1 MKRGCDVASHPRID
15 NTKAKTAERYGTQMS
30 RSEDYLDQLLKGVA
44 PGSTTEAEPEQDTSE
59 ENLFSDI
66 LEEFAGDTEEE
77 SVSEDMFDDEDI
89 FGDDFFDVDI
99 DEDFLREFE
108 MELEEPDEMDIS
120 EDAEEPVEFDMP
132 NVQTEPEELEIPNV
146 PEEPGMPELSE
157 LLAEA
162 SNESAEVEETGDEE
176 DVMSLFDDLDSILSG
191 TNEQT
196 EAEPGVQIESLFG
209 EEPEPAFEMD
219 AEPTTEAEPAMGGD
233 FSFADL
239 FADDAASDAEETPQE
254 DPDVLKIL
262 EGLDGIDLELEEEDG
277 VTSEGSSDFSAL
289 EGFLAASAAAEPL
302 PEESDSGL
310 DIDLDGLDFGE
321 SAETESATAEEPKKG
336 KKEKKNGEKAGFM
349 NKLGL
354 ILFGE
359 DEEDEED
366 DFTLFKKKG
375 AGKAKGKAK
384 AAPAA
389 GPAEQ
394 GNVSIGAASD
404 DDLALF
410 GEYSGTSASAAP
422 AEEEPKKGK
431 KEKKKTEKKEKVKK
445 EKKPRPKK
453 EKKPKKPKEPDNTPP
468 LPKKPVFLIF
478 LMVASLVA
486 LVLLG
491 ADLLGYSNQLNN
503 AKNQYAKKNYSE
515 AFAEISGME
524 IKEDDMALYNK
535 YHVMAMVSV
544 ELEAYESLMSQQ
556 FYDMALDCLVRTVG
570 RAEKYRADAENYGC
584 IQELNELEL
593 KAETILSETFGVSKE
608 EALEFYS
615 YRSKREYSTALAEVI
630 KELGLEKV
638 TE

>member
-1 MKRGCDVASHPRID
+1 
-15 NTKAKTAERYGTQMS
+15 MS

-44 PGSTTEAEPEQDTSE
+44 PGSTTDVKPEQDTSE

-66 LEEFAGDTEEE
+66 LEEFAGETAEEGI
-77 SVSEDMFDDEDI
+77 EDFDDEDI
-89 FGDDFFDVDI
+89 FGDDFFDDDI

-108 MELEEPDEMDIS
+108 MELEELEGLELS
-120 EDAEEPVEFDMP
+120 EDLDMP
-132 NVQTEPEELEIPNV
+132 EETEMQAEPEVMVEPEVEVEPEMPIEQELPDILEMLAEPEESTV
-146 PEEPGMPELSE
+146 
-157 LLAEA
+157 A
-162 SNESAEVEETGDEE
+162 EETGDEE
-176 DVMSLFDDLDSILSG
+176 DVLSLFDDLDSILSG
-191 TNEQT
+191 ASEQT
-196 EAEPGVQIESLFG
+196 EAEPEVEA
-209 EEPEPAFEMD
+209 EPAFEMD
-219 AEPTTEAEPAMGGD
+219 MEPEVEAEPQVGGD

-239 FADDAASDAEETPQE
+239 FADDASADVEETPQE

-262 EGLDGIDLELEEEDG
+262 EGLDGIDLELEEEDNAP
-277 VTSEGSSDFSAL
+277 SESNQDFSAL
-289 EGFLAASAAAEPL
+289 EGFLAASAAEPAS
-302 PEESDSGL
+302 ETSGL
-310 DIDLDGLDFGE
+310 DLGIDLDSLDFGDD
-321 SAETESATAEEPKKG
+321 AETGSAPAEEKKAKKG
-336 KKEKKNGEKAGFM
+336 KKTGEKTGFM

-359 DEEDEED
+359 DDEEDEED

-375 AGKAKGKAK
+375 AGKAKGKAT
-384 AAPAA
+384 PAA

-410 GEYSGTSASAAP
+410 GEYSGASASATP

-431 KEKKKTEKKEKVKK
+431 KEKKKKEKKEKVKK

-486 LVLLG
+486 LILLG

-544 ELEAYESLMSQQ
+544 ELEAYESLMSQK
-556 FYDMALDCLVRTVG
+556 FYDMALDCLVRTIG
-570 RAEKYRADAENYGC
+570 RAEKYRADAESYGC

-593 KAETILSETFGVSKE
+593 KAETILSETFGVSRE

-615 YRSKREYSTALAEVI
+615 YRNKKDYSTALAKVL

>member
-1 MKRGCDVASHPRID
+1 
-15 NTKAKTAERYGTQMS
+15 MS

-66 LEEFAGDTEEE
+66 LEEFAGDTTEE
-77 SVSEDMFDDEDI
+77 SVSEDIFDDEDI

-99 DEDFLREFE
+99 DEEFLREFE
-108 MELEEPDEMDIS
+108 MELEELDGMDIS
-120 EDAEEPVEFDMP
+120 EGKED
-132 NVQTEPEELEIPNV
+132 TEKLEIPDAQV
-146 PEEPGMPELSE
+146 EAEVYVEPEVNAEPEVPELSE

-162 SNESAEVEETGDEE
+162 EVSEESVVVEETGNEE
-176 DVMSLFDDLDSILSG
+176 DVLSLFDDLDSILSG
-191 TNEQT
+191 TSEQT
-196 EAEPGVQIESLFG
+196 EVEPEA
-209 EEPEPAFEMD
+209 EPEPAFEMD
-219 AEPTTEAEPAMGGD
+219 MEPVVEAEPAMGGD
-233 FSFADL
+233 FSLADL
-239 FADDAASDAEETPQE
+239 FADDDSPAVEETPQE

-262 EGLDGIDLELEEEDG
+262 EGLDGIDLELEEEG
-277 VTSEGSSDFSAL
+277 SAESEDNQDFSAL
-289 EGFLAASAAAEPL
+289 EGFLAASAVAEPL
-302 PEESDSGL
+302 PESSDSGL

-321 SAETESATAEEPKKG
+321 TTETEGAPAEEPKKG
-336 KKEKKNGEKAGFM
+336 KKEKKDGGQAGFM

-359 DEEDEED
+359 DDEDEED
-366 DFTLFKKKG
+366 DFVLFKKKG
-375 AGKAKGKAK
+375 AGKSKANVAPK
-384 AAPAA
+384 A
-389 GPAEQ
+389 GTAEQ
-394 GNVSIGAASD
+394 GDVAIGVASD
-404 DDLALF
+404 DDLAMF
-410 GEYSGTSASAAP
+410 GDYSGASASAAP
-422 AEEEPKKGK
+422 AEEAPKKGK
-431 KEKKKTEKKEKVKK
+431 KEKKKKEKKEKVKK

-524 IKEDDMALYNK
+524 IKEDDMVLYNK

-556 FYDMALDCLVRTVG
+556 FYDMALDCLVRTIG
-570 RAEKYRADAENYGC
+570 RAEKYRADAESYGC

-608 EALEFYS
+608 DALEFYS
-615 YRSKREYSTALAEVI
+615 YRSKREYSTALAKVI

>member
-44 PGSTTEAEPEQDTSE
+44 PGKETDAEPEQDTSE

-66 LEEFAGDTEEE
+66 LEEFADESTEEDDLE
-77 SVSEDMFDDEDI
+77 ETFDDEDI
-89 FGDDFFDVDI
+89 FGDDFFDD
-99 DEDFLREFE
+99 DFLDADFLEEFE
-108 MELEEPDEMDIS
+108 RELAELEED
-120 EDAEEPVEFDMP
+120 V
-132 NVQTEPEELEIPNV
+132 T
-146 PEEPGMPELSE
+146 
-157 LLAEA
+157 
-162 SNESAEVEETGDEE
+162 EETGSEE
-176 DVMSLFDDLDSILSG
+176 DALSLFDDLDSIISG
-191 TNEQT
+191 AKEKMEVEPEP
-196 EAEPGVQIESLFG
+196 EAEPVV
-209 EEPEPAFEMD
+209 
-219 AEPTTEAEPAMGGD
+219 EAEPAVEVEPTYEVEAEPEVVLEPEMAFDEESETGAEPELVAEDDGDDALAALLGMSNDASAEEPVTEPAGGD

-239 FADDAASDAEETPQE
+239 FADDDASGVEETPQE

-262 EGLDGIDLELEEEDG
+262 EGLDGIDLELDEEDSAPTG
-277 VTSEGSSDFSAL
+277 GNQDFSAL
-289 EGFLAASAAAEPL
+289 EGFLAASAADPL
-302 PEESDSGL
+302 PESSNMDIES
-310 DIDLDGLDFGE
+310 FAFEE
-321 SAETESATAEEPKKG
+321 SAEPEEKPVEEKKA
-336 KKEKKNGEKAGFM
+336 KKEKKAGEKTGFM
-349 NKLGL
+349 NKLGVV
-354 ILFGE
+354 LFGE
-359 DEEDEED
+359 DDEDDEED
-366 DFTLFKKKG
+366 DFVLFKKKG
-375 AGKAKGKAK
+375 AAKTKAK
-384 AAPAA
+384 PVPQA

-394 GNVSIGAASD
+394 ENVTIGAASE

-410 GEYSGTSASAAP
+410 GDYSGASASAAP
-422 AEEEPKKGK
+422 VEEEPKKGK
-431 KEKKKTEKKEKVKK
+431 KEKKKKEKKEKVKK

-478 LMVASLVA
+478 LMVASFVA
-486 LVLLG
+486 LVILG

-515 AFAEISGME
+515 AFAEVSGME
-524 IKEDDMALYNK
+524 IKEEDMALYNK

-544 ELEAYESLMSQQ
+544 ELEAYESLMSQE

-593 KAETILSETFGVSKE
+593 KAETILSETFGVSRE

-615 YRSKREYSTALAEVI
+615 YRNKKDYSTALAKVL

>member
-1 MKRGCDVASHPRID
+1 M
-15 NTKAKTAERYGTQMS
+15 Q
-30 RSEDYLDQLLKGVA
+30 
-44 PGSTTEAEPEQDTSE
+44 AEPEVMVEPEVEVEPEMPIEQE
-59 ENLFSDI
+59 LPDI
-66 LEEFAGDTEEE
+66 LEMLA
-77 SVSEDMFDDEDI
+77 
-89 FGDDFFDVDI
+89 
-99 DEDFLREFE
+99 
-108 MELEEPDEMDIS
+108 
-120 EDAEEPVEFDMP
+120 
-132 NVQTEPEELEIPNV
+132 EPEESTV
-146 PEEPGMPELSE
+146 
-157 LLAEA
+157 A
-162 SNESAEVEETGDEE
+162 EETGDEE
-176 DVMSLFDDLDSILSG
+176 DVLSLFDDLDSILSG
-191 TNEQT
+191 ASEQT
-196 EAEPGVQIESLFG
+196 EAEPEVEA
-209 EEPEPAFEMD
+209 EPAFEMD
-219 AEPTTEAEPAMGGD
+219 MEPEVEAEPQVGGD

-239 FADDAASDAEETPQE
+239 FADDASADVEETPQE

-262 EGLDGIDLELEEEDG
+262 EGLDGIDLELEEEDNAP
-277 VTSEGSSDFSAL
+277 SESNQDFSAL
-289 EGFLAASAAAEPL
+289 EGFLAASAAEPAS
-302 PEESDSGL
+302 ETSGL
-310 DIDLDGLDFGE
+310 DLGIDLDSLDFGDD
-321 SAETESATAEEPKKG
+321 AETGSAPAEEKKAKKG
-336 KKEKKNGEKAGFM
+336 KKTGEKTGFM

-359 DEEDEED
+359 DDEEDEED

-375 AGKAKGKAK
+375 AGKAKGKAT
-384 AAPAA
+384 PAA

-410 GEYSGTSASAAP
+410 GEYSGASASATP

-431 KEKKKTEKKEKVKK
+431 KEKKKKEKKEKVKK
-445 EKKPRPKK
+445 EKKPR
-453 EKKPKKPKEPDNTPP
+453 
-468 LPKKPVFLIF
+468 PKKPVFLIF

-486 LVLLG
+486 LILLG

-544 ELEAYESLMSQQ
+544 ELEAYESLMSQK
-556 FYDMALDCLVRTVG
+556 FYDMALDCLVRTIG
-570 RAEKYRADAENYGC
+570 RAEKYRADAESYGC

-593 KAETILSETFGVSKE
+593 KAETILSETFGVSRE

-615 YRSKREYSTALAEVI
+615 YRNKKDYSTALAKVL

>member
-44 PGSTTEAEPEQDTSE
+44 PGKETEAEPEQDTSE

-66 LEEFAGDTEEE
+66 LEEFADGSTEDDDLEE
-77 SVSEDMFDDEDI
+77 TFDEEDI
-89 FGDDFFDVDI
+89 FGDDFFDD
-99 DEDFLREFE
+99 DFLDADFLEEFE
-108 MELEEPDEMDIS
+108 RELAELEEDVT
-120 EDAEEPVEFDMP
+120 EE
-132 NVQTEPEELEIPNV
+132 T
-146 PEEPGMPELSE
+146 
-157 LLAEA
+157 
-162 SNESAEVEETGDEE
+162 EETGSEE
-176 DVMSLFDDLDSILSG
+176 DVLSLFDDLDSIISG
-191 TNEQT
+191 AKEKMEVEPEP
-196 EAEPGVQIESLFG
+196 EAEPVV
-209 EEPEPAFEMD
+209 
-219 AEPTTEAEPAMGGD
+219 EAEPAVEVEPTYEAEPEVVLEPEIAFDEESEMGAEPELVAEDEGDDALAALLGMSNDAPAEETVTEPTGGD

-239 FADDAASDAEETPQE
+239 FADDDATGGEETPQE

-262 EGLDGIDLELEEEDG
+262 EGLEGIDLELDEEDSVPAG
-277 VTSEGSSDFSAL
+277 GNQDFSAL
-289 EGFLAASAAAEPL
+289 EGFLAASAADPL
-302 PEESDSGL
+302 PESSDMDIES
-310 DIDLDGLDFGE
+310 FAFEE
-321 SAETESATAEEPKKG
+321 SAEPEEKSVEEKKA
-336 KKEKKNGEKAGFM
+336 KKEKKAGEKTGFM
-349 NKLGL
+349 NKLGVV
-354 ILFGE
+354 LFGE
-359 DEEDEED
+359 DDEEDEED
-366 DFTLFKKKG
+366 DFVLFKKKG
-375 AGKAKGKAK
+375 TAKAKTKSV
-384 AAPAA
+384 PQA
-389 GPAEQ
+389 GPAEE
-394 GNVSIGAASD
+394 GNVTIGAASE

-410 GEYSGTSASAAP
+410 GDYSGASAPTAP

-431 KEKKKTEKKEKVKK
+431 KEKKKKEKKEKVKK

-478 LMVASLVA
+478 LMVASFVA
-486 LVLLG
+486 LVILG

-524 IKEDDMALYNK
+524 IKEEDMALYNK

-544 ELEAYESLMSQQ
+544 ELEAYESLMSQE

-570 RAEKYRADAENYGC
+570 RAEKYRADAQNYGC

-593 KAETILSETFGVSKE
+593 KAETILDETFGVSKE

-615 YRSKREYSTALAEVI
+615 YRSKKEYSTALAKVL

-638 TE
+638 AE

>member
-1 MKRGCDVASHPRID
+1 
-15 NTKAKTAERYGTQMS
+15 MS

-44 PGSTTEAEPEQDTSE
+44 PGSTTDVKPEQDTSE

-66 LEEFAGDTEEE
+66 LEEFAGETTEE
-77 SVSEDMFDDEDI
+77 SIGDFDDDFAEDL
-89 FGDDFFDVDI
+89 FEDDFFDDDI

-108 MELEEPDEMDIS
+108 MELAELEESDDLEVQDLSEEPETQ
-120 EDAEEPVEFDMP
+120 EEPVVWEETD
-132 NVQTEPEELEIPNV
+132 VQSEPEV
-146 PEEPGMPELSE
+146 
-157 LLAEA
+157 LAE
-162 SNESAEVEETGDEE
+162 SEVEEPEMPIETEMPMEPDMTDILGMLAEPEMDEEPAMTEKTGDED
-176 DVMSLFDDLDSILSG
+176 DVLSLFDDLDSILSG
-191 TNEQT
+191 GSEQS
-196 EAEPGVQIESLFG
+196 EAESDIESVPVMEADMEPVAE
-209 EEPEPAFEMD
+209 EEPPV
-219 AEPTTEAEPAMGGD
+219 GGD
-233 FSFADL
+233 FNFADL
-239 FADDAASDAEETPQE
+239 FADDASSGADETPQE

-262 EGLDGIDLELEEEDG
+262 EGLEGIDLELDDEDSTPSG
-277 VTSEGSSDFSAL
+277 GGGDFSAL
-289 EGFLAASAAAEPL
+289 EGFLAASAAAPATETPDL
-302 PEESDSGL
+302 GL
-310 DIDLDGLDFGE
+310 NIDLDSLDLGDF
-321 SAETESATAEEPKKG
+321 SETESTPVEEVP
-336 KKEKKNGEKAGFM
+336 KKEKKSGEKTGLM

-359 DEEDEED
+359 DDEEDEEE
-366 DFTLFKKKG
+366 FTLFKKKG
-375 AGKAKGKAK
+375 AAKAKGNAT
-384 AAPAA
+384 PAA
-389 GPAEQ
+389 AQESA
-394 GNVSIGAASD
+394 VIGEASA

-410 GEYSGTSASAAP
+410 GEFSGAQPAAAP

-431 KEKKKTEKKEKVKK
+431 KEKKKKEKKEKVKK

-486 LVLLG
+486 LILLG
-491 ADLLGYSNQLNN
+491 ADLLGYANQMSN

-524 IKEDDMALYNK
+524 IKDDDMVLYHK

-544 ELEAYESLMSQQ
+544 ELEAYESLMSQK
-556 FYDMALDCLVRTVG
+556 FYDMALDCLVRTIG
-570 RAEKYRADAENYGC
+570 RAEKYRADAESYGC

-615 YRSKREYSTALAEVI
+615 YRNKKEYSTALAKVI
-630 KELGLEKV
+630 KGLGLEKV